1 MARRIADFV
10 RVFYKAIRRWWSE
23 GNTFQFGAAI
33 AYYAIF
39 ALTPLAV
46 ISVAIAGWLF
56 GETAAQGELANQ
68 IEIVVGPTLAQA
80 IQESIS
86 RAHKSNAGI
95 LATLIGFGIMV
106 AGAMGVFWQL
116 QQALNFIWGV
126 KLNPNRGF
134 LLMAWDNVIPFFMV
148 LTAGALLVLALL
160 ASTLLAYVGDHLN
173 IVSLPGGLSLWLWI
187 DWLVSL
193 FLLTLHFAMIFKIL
207 PAVRIAW
214 SVVWLGAL
222 VTALL
227 FALGNY
233 LIGHYLVHLM
243 DASAF
248 GAAGSLVMV
257 LIWVYYSSQ
266 VVLFGAELT
275 RAYAIH
281 FGKPIMPGKNA
292 QGIPR

>member
-1 MARRIADFV
+1 M
-10 RVFYKAIRRWWSE
+10 
-23 GNTFQFGAAI
+23 
-33 AYYAIF
+33 
-39 ALTPLAV
+39 
-46 ISVAIAGWLF
+46 
-56 GETAAQGELANQ
+56 
-68 IEIVVGPTLAQA
+68 
-80 IQESIS
+80 
-86 RAHKSNAGI
+86 
-95 LATLIGFGIMV
+95 LATVIGIGVMV

-126 KLNPNRGF
+126 RLKPDRSF
-134 LLMAWDNVIPFFMV
+134 LRMALDNLVPFLMV
-148 LTAGALLVLALL
+148 LSAGALLVLALL

-173 IVSLPGGLSLWLWI
+173 MYSLPGGFDLWLWI
-187 DWLVSL
+187 DWLTSL
-193 FLLTLHFAMIFKIL
+193 LLLTVHFAMIYRIL

-233 LIGHYLVHLM
+233 LIGHYLIHLI

-266 VVLFGAELT
+266 VVLFGSELT
-275 RAYAIH
+275 RAYAVH
-281 FGKPIMPGKNA
+281 FGKPITPSKNSL
-292 QGIPR
+292 PHVPV

>member
-1 MARRIADFV
+1 MARTKDFV
-10 RVFYKAIRRWWSE
+10 QVFYKAIRRWWSE
-23 GNTFQFGAAI
+23 NNTFQLGAAI
-33 AYYAIF
+33 AYFAIF

-46 ISVAIAGWLF
+46 ISVSMASWLF

-80 IQESIS
+80 IQETIT
-86 RAHKSNAGI
+86 RAHESDSGI
-95 LATLIGFGIMV
+95 IATMIGLGIMV
-106 AGAMGVFWQL
+106 VGAMGVFTQL

-126 KLNPNRGF
+126 RLKPDRGI
-134 LLMAWDNVIPFFMV
+134 LIIVLDSLIPFLMV
-148 LTAGALLVLALL
+148 LFAGVLLVIALL
-160 ASTLLAYVGDHLN
+160 ASTVLAYVGEHLS
-173 IVSLPGGLSLWLWI
+173 IFSLHGGITLWLWI
-187 DWLVSL
+187 DWLTSL
-193 FLLTLHFAMIFKIL
+193 VLLTVHFAMVYKIL

-248 GAAGSLVMV
+248 GAAGSLVLV

-275 RAYAIH
+275 RAYALH
-281 FGKPIMPGKNA
+281 FGKPITPGKNA
-292 QGIPR
+292 LSLNS